1 MKLHFCLA
9 LFFSSFACS
18 KISSCSSLNFSYRKN
33 HSTILI
39 MQLKFFMQPPPSLFF
54 PQIKSEKSFCLVN
67 TGLGLLPCFH
77 YSGLMPDHLI
87 LSSSLCKQWSL
98 ISNDSDI
105 CLLFFLLFFWSQ
117 AFLNAHWSTEEK
129 WVCALMNS
137 DFQTEKVGTGGL
149 KGLL

>member
-67 TGLGLLPCFH
+67 TGLGLLPCFR

-105 CLLFFLLFFWSQ
+105 CLLFFPPIVLVSGISKCPLIYWRKVSVCPNEFRLPDRKSRHWWS
-117 AFLNAHWSTEEK
+117 
-129 WVCALMNS
+129 
-137 DFQTEKVGTGGL
+137 
-149 KGLL
+149 